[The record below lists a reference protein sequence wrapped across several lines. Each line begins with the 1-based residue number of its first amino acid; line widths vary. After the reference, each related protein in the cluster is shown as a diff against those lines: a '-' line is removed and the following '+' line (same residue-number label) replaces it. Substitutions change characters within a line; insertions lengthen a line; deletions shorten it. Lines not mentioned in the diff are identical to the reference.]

1 MCGRYTLYHKL
12 EEIEERFDVDFEE
25 DDYEPRYNIAP
36 SQPIVTIRR
45 TDARRVARCQWGLVP
60 AWAKDPAIGNKMINA
75 RAETLAEKP
84 SFKHALAKRRCLIPA
99 DGFYEWPKEGKAPS
113 RPIHIRRRDRG
124 LFAFAGLWEE
134 WKSPDGARLQT
145 CTIITTE
152 PNALLSQFHHRMA
165 VILRPEEEALWLDP
179 AAPVPTLLSLLRP
192 SPAEDLEAFEVSR
205 AVNKPG
211 FDDPSC
217 IEPARIVTQLPLLPG
232 SAEG

>member
-45 TDARRVARCQWGLVP
+45 TDARRMARCKWGLVP
-60 AWAKDPAIGNKMINA
+60 YWAKDPAIGNKMINA

-84 SFKHALAKRRCLIPA
+84 SFRQALAKRRCLIPA
-99 DGFYEWPKEGKAPS
+99 DGFYEWKKEGKAPS

-134 WKSPDGARLQT
+134 WKAPDGAPLQT

-152 PNALLSQFHHRMA
+152 PNELLAQFHHRMA

-179 AAPVPTLLSLLRP
+179 DAPLPALLPLLRP
-192 SPAEDLEAFEVSR
+192 SAAGELEAFEVSQ
-205 AVNKPG
+205 AVNKTG

-217 IEPARIVTQLPLLPG
+217 IEPARIETQLPLIQG
-232 SAEG
+232 SPEA